1 MIRRD
6 GGYVTLELVAGL
18 ALLVLPIGLLVLV
31 LPTWFARQ
39 NLARL
44 AAQQAAR
51 TAVVAGSLGDG
62 SAAGDQVGADGGLT
76 PGRDLTVSFAAG
88 SSLARGGLVTAEA
101 VVRMPAIVI
110 PGLGDIGSFSWTA
123 RHAEPVD
130 LYRSGP

>member
-1 MIRRD
+1 MKRAD

-51 TAVVAGSLGDG
+51 TAVVTGSLDQGD
-62 SAAGDQVGADGGLT
+62 AAGNQVGADGGLT
-76 PGRDLTVSFAAG
+76 STELTVSFAPG
-88 SSLARGGLVTAEA
+88 SGLARGGLVTAQAE
-101 VVRMPAIVI
+101 VRMPAVVI
-110 PGLGDIGSFSWTA
+110 PGLGDVGSFTWTA
-123 RHAEPVD
+123 RHTEAVD
-130 LYRSGP
+130 LYRSGA